1 MASVLLKKPKRALD
15 ATEHRVAQTLR
26 PLNLDGAVLLLAV
39 SGGLDSIVL
48 LNLLVRLQKLLKV
61 QVVVAHVHHGKT
73 SGAGASFRRRAW
85 SLVAGAAA
93 SHGLRF
99 FSNVEGEAE
108 GRRRSLRFSMS
119 PPRVLKSEADLRE
132 FRYSLLRTW
141 QRELEHTLAT
151 PVWLV
156 TAHHLDDLLETRL
169 LRLVR
174 GTGGQGLEAMA
185 LQEGETLRPL
195 LALSRQELLHYAR
208 QRRLKWVEDPS
219 NAQLDPLRNWL
230 RHRWLP
236 ALESR
241 RRGSLVNLARS
252 LEQIVGELK
261 TTSSRVVSP
270 IQGDY
275 LDRQKYLELSR
286 EEKKRAV
293 ASYLRELGV
302 RGYGQSHVEEITK
315 RLDSS
320 RRELKFRVLKWDW
333 VVNAEQIRAIRPE
346 GESGNN

>member
-1 MASVLLKKPKRALD
+1 MASVLLKKPKRALN

-26 PLNLDGAVLLLAV
+26 PLNLNGAVLLLAV
-39 SGGLDSIVL
+39 SGGLDSMVL
-48 LNLLVRLQKLLKV
+48 LTVLARLQKMLKL
-61 QVVVAHVHHGKT
+61 QITVAHVHHGKI
-73 SGAGASFRRRAW
+73 AGARGAFRRRAW
-85 SLVAGAAA
+85 SLVAAQAT
-93 SHGLRF
+93 HLGLRF
-99 FSNVEGEAE
+99 FSNVESPSS
-108 GRRRSLRFSMS
+108 GRRHPLQFRLS
-119 PPRVLKSEADLRE
+119 PPRVLKSEAELRE
-132 FRYSLLRTW
+132 FRYSLLRGW
-141 QRELEHTLAT
+141 QKELAHASDA

-185 LQEGETLRPL
+185 LQEGEMLRPL
-195 LALSRQELLHYAR
+195 LTFSRQELRQYAR
-208 QRRLKWVEDPS
+208 SRRLKWVDDPS
-219 NAQLDPLRNWL
+219 NAHLDPLRNWL
-230 RHRWLP
+230 RLRWLP
-236 ALESR
+236 ALETR

-261 TTSSRVVSP
+261 ITSSRGVSP
-270 IQGDY
+270 LEGDY

-286 EEKKRAV
+286 EDKKRAV

-302 RGYGQSHVEEITK
+302 RGYGQSHVEEIIK